1 MQTSGWLQLALY
13 VVALAAITKPMG
25 LYLMQVL
32 DANGRTWFD
41 PVLRPLERVTY
52 RLMGVKSDREH
63 DWKQYTFAMLL
74 FSLVSCLF
82 TYAILRLQHLLP
94 LNPQGFAALSP
105 DLAFNT
111 AVSFTTNT
119 NWQSYVGESTMSY
132 LSQMVALTIHNF
144 TSAATGIALA
154 AALVR
159 GIARHSAKTLGN
171 FWVDL
176 VRTTYYLLLP
186 ICVVFAVFLV
196 SQGMIQN
203 FRPYTKAKLTESFI
217 IQVPKVDEKG
227 QPVTTNV
234 AVVIQAPKLDAQ
246 SKPVLAN
253 GVAVMVDVPQLDAKG
268 QPLMTNLSVMVAQKV
283 EEQTIVQG
291 PMASQVAIK
300 MLGTN
305 GGGYVNAN
313 AAHPFENPTPLSN
326 FLQMLSIFAI
336 GSGLTYYLGRMTK
349 NQAHGWAVWSAMT
362 ALFIAGVLVA
372 WWAESAGNPIHQHLG
387 IAVADGNMEGKEVR
401 FGIFNSALFATI
413 TTDASCGA
421 VNAMHDSFT
430 ALGGLVPLFN
440 IQLGEII
447 FGGVGAGLY
456 GMLVFVVLAVFIAG
470 LMVGRT
476 PEYLGKKIQ
485 SYEVKMAMLALLV
498 LCLSILGFSAWAA
511 VSQWG
516 LAGLNNSGP
525 HGLSEI
531 LYAFSSGTGNNGSAF
546 AGLTANTPWYNT
558 TLGLA
563 MLIGR
568 FLMIIPIMA
577 LAGSLVQ
584 KKIAPPS
591 AGTFP
596 VSGGTFVVLLL
607 GTVLLIGALNF
618 LPVLALGPIVE
629 HFLTAQGKL
638 F

>member
-1 MQTSGWLQLALY
+1 MNSSGWLQLALY
-13 VVALAAITKPMG
+13 VGVLALITKPMG

-32 DANGRTWFD
+32 DAQGKTWLD
-41 PVLRPLERVTY
+41 PVISPLERLTY
-52 RLMGVKSDREH
+52 KVMGVRDGQEQTWR
-63 DWKQYTFAMLL
+63 QYTWAMLL

-82 TYAILRLQHLLP
+82 TYAILRLQNFLP
-94 LNPQGFAALSP
+94 LNPQGFGALSP

-111 AVSFTTNT
+111 AISFTTNT
-119 NWQSYVGESTMSY
+119 NWQSYSGESTLSY
-132 LSQMVALTIHNF
+132 LSQMVALVIHNF
-144 TSAATGIALA
+144 GSAATGIAIA

-159 GIARHSAKTLGN
+159 GLARHSTRLLGN

-176 VRTTYYLLLP
+176 VRVTYYLLLP
-186 ICVVFAVFLV
+186 ICLVFAVVLV

-203 FRPYTKAKLTESFI
+203 FQPYTHAKLLEPYA
-217 IQVPKVDEKG
+217 IQVQKTDAQG

-234 AVVIQAPKLDAQ
+234 AVIVQAPKLDAQ
-246 SKPVLAN
+246 GRPLLAN

-268 QPLMTNLSVMVAQKV
+268 QPLMTNVPVMVNQTV
-283 EEQTIVQG
+283 EEQVISQG

-305 GGGYVNAN
+305 GGGNTNAN

-336 GSGLTYYLGRMTK
+336 GSGLTWYLGRMTR
-349 NQAHGWAVWSAMT
+349 NQAHGWAVWVTMMILFLAGV
-362 ALFIAGVLVA
+362 FIA
-372 WWAESAGNPIHQHLG
+372 WHAEATGNPIHQQLG
-387 IAVADGNMEGKEVR
+387 VAVADGNLEGKEVR
-401 FGIFNSALFATI
+401 FGIFHSALFATI

-430 ALGGLVPLFN
+430 PLGGFVPLFN
-440 IQLGEII
+440 MQLGEII

-476 PEYLGKKIQ
+476 PEYAGKKIQ
-485 SYEVKMAMLALLV
+485 SFEVKMAMLALLV
-498 LCLSILGFSAWAA
+498 LAVDILGFTAWAV

-516 LAGLNNSGP
+516 LAGLNNTGP

-531 LYAFSSGTGNNGSAF
+531 LYAYSSCAGNNGSAF
-546 AGLTANTPWYNT
+546 AGLSANTPWYNT

-563 MLIGR
+563 MFIGR
-568 FLMIIPIMA
+568 FLMIVPIMA
-577 LAGSLVQ
+577 LAGSLAQ
-584 KKIAPPS
+584 KKLVPVS

-596 VSGGTFVVLLL
+596 VTGATFVVLLL
-607 GTVLLIGALNF
+607 GTVLLVGALNF
-618 LPVLALGPIVE
+618 LPALALGPVVE
-629 HFLTAQGKL
+629 HFLMLQGKL

>member
-1 MQTSGWLQLALY
+1 MNTSGWLQLALF
-13 VVALAAITKPMG
+13 VVALTAITKPMG

-32 DANGRTWFD
+32 DPKGKTWLD
-41 PVLRPLERVTY
+41 PVLRPLERLSYWVIGIRTDQEQNW
-52 RLMGVKSDREH
+52 R
-63 DWKQYTFAMLL
+63 QYTWAMLL
-74 FSLVSCLF
+74 FSLVSCVF
-82 TYAILRLQHLLP
+82 TYAILRLQNFLP
-94 LNPQGFAALSP
+94 LNPQGLGALSP
-105 DLAFNT
+105 HLAFNT

-119 NWQSYVGESTMSY
+119 NWQSYGGESTMSY

-144 TSAATGIALA
+144 ASAATGIAIA

-159 GIARHSAKTLGN
+159 GLSRHSTRLLGN

-176 VRTTYYLLLP
+176 VRVTYYLLVP
-186 ICVVFAVFLV
+186 ICLVFAVVLV

-203 FRPYTKAKLTESFI
+203 FLPYTKAKLVESYT
-217 IQVPKVDEKG
+217 IQVQKTDDKG

-234 AVVIQAPKLDAQ
+234 AVMVQAPKLDQ
-246 SKPVLAN
+246 KGQPLLTN
-253 GVAVMVDVPQLDAKG
+253 GVAVMMDVPQLDAKG
-268 QPLMTNLSVMVAQKV
+268 QPVMTNVAVMVDQKV
-283 EEQTIVQG
+283 EEQSIVQG

-305 GGGYVNAN
+305 GGGYTNAN

-326 FLQMLSIFAI
+326 FLQMLSIFSI

-349 NQAHGWAVWSAMT
+349 NQKHGWAVWSAMMV
-362 ALFIAGVLVA
+362 LFLAGALVA
-372 WWAESAGNPIHQHLG
+372 WHYEAAGNPIHQQLG
-387 IAVADGNMEGKEVR
+387 IAAADGNMEGKEVR

-421 VNAMHDSFT
+421 VNSMHDSFT

-440 IQLGEII
+440 MQLGEII
-447 FGGVGAGLY
+447 IGGVGAGLY

-476 PEYLGKKIQ
+476 PEYLGKKINAFD
-485 SYEVKMAMLALLV
+485 VKMAMLSLLI

-511 VSQWG
+511 VSDWG
-516 LAGLNNSGP
+516 LAGLNNTGP

-531 LYAFSSGTGNNGSAF
+531 LYAYSSCTGNNGSAF
-546 AGLTANTPWYNT
+546 AGLTANTPWYDT
-558 TLGLA
+558 TLGIA
-563 MLIGR
+563 MLFGR
-568 FLMIIPIMA
+568 FLMIVPIMA
-577 LAGSLVQ
+577 LAGSLAQ
-584 KKIAPPS
+584 KKLVPAS

-596 VSGGTFVVLLL
+596 VSGGTFVILLL
-607 GTVLLIGALNF
+607 GTVLLVGALNY

-629 HFLTAQGKL
+629 HFLMLQGKL

>member
-1 MQTSGWLQLALY
+1 MNASGWLQFLLFL
-13 VVALAAITKPMG
+13 VALLLITKPMG
-25 LYLMQVL
+25 LYLLQVL
-32 DANGRTWFD
+32 DANGRTWLD
-41 PVLRPLERVTY
+41 PVFKPLERMTY
-52 RLMGVKSDREH
+52 RILSVNPSREH
-63 DWKQYTFAMLL
+63 DWKQYTLAMLL
-74 FSLVSCLF
+74 FSLASCLF

-94 LNPQGFAALSP
+94 LNPQGFGPMSP

-119 NWQSYVGESTMSY
+119 NWQAYGGESTLSY
-132 LSQMVALTIHNF
+132 LAQMVGLTLHNF
-144 TSAATGIALA
+144 ASAAVGIALA

-159 GIARHSAKTLGN
+159 GIARHSAKTIGN

-176 VRTTYYLLLP
+176 VRLHYYLLLP
-186 ICVVFAVFLV
+186 VCLIFAVFLV

-203 FRPYTKAKLTESFI
+203 FKPYTKAKLSEPFTV
-217 IQVPKVDEKG
+217 QVQKKDDKGNPITTNVAVTVQAPKLDEKG
-227 QPVTTNV
+227 QPILTNGA
-234 AVVIQAPKLDAQ
+234 AVMIDVQKLDE
-246 SKPVLAN
+246 
-253 GVAVMVDVPQLDAKG
+253 KG
-268 QPLMTNLSVMVAQKV
+268 QPLMTNMPVMEDQKV
-283 EEQTIVQG
+283 EEQVIAQG
-291 PMASQVAIK
+291 PVASQIAIK

-305 GGGYVNAN
+305 GGGFMNAN

-326 FLQMLSIFAI
+326 FIQMLSIFAI
-336 GSGLTYYLGRMTK
+336 GSGLTYYLGRMVK
-349 NQAHGWAVWSAMT
+349 NQKHGWAVWTAMIV
-362 ALFIAGVLVA
+362 LFIGGVLLA
-372 WWAESAGNPIHQHLG
+372 WWAEAAGNPIHHQLG
-387 IAVADGNMEGKEVR
+387 VAASGGNMEGKEVR
-401 FGIFNSALFATI
+401 FGIFNSALFATV

-421 VNAMHDSFT
+421 VNSMHDSFT
-430 ALGGLVPLFN
+430 PLGGLVPLFN

-485 SYEVKMAMLALLV
+485 SYDVKMAMLALLV
-498 LCLSILGFSAWAA
+498 LCLSILGYSAWAA
-511 VSQWG
+511 VSKWG
-516 LAGLNNSGP
+516 VAGLNNNGP
-525 HGLSEI
+525 HGLSEV
-531 LYAFSSGTGNNGSAF
+531 LYAYSSATGNNGSAF
-546 AGLTANTPWYNT
+546 AGLTVNTPWYNI

-577 LAGSLVQ
+577 MAGSLAA

-591 AGTFP
+591 SGTFP
-596 VSGGTFVVLLL
+596 VSGGTFVILLL

-618 LPVLALGPIVE
+618 LPALALGPIVE
-629 HFLTAQGKL
+629 HFLMGQGKL

>member
-1 MQTSGWLQLALY
+1 MRSIDWLQLGLFVA
-13 VVALAAITKPMG
+13 ALALITKPMG
-25 LYLMQVL
+25 LYLVRVL
-32 DANGRTWFD
+32 DAKGKTWFD
-41 PVLRPLERVTY
+41 PILKPLEKITY
-52 RLMGVKSDREH
+52 RLMGVNSEQEQ
-63 DWKQYTFAMLL
+63 DWKKYTFAMLL
-74 FSLVSCLF
+74 FSAVSCLF
-82 TYAILRLQHLLP
+82 TYAILRLQNHLP
-94 LNPQGFAALSP
+94 LNPQGFGALSP

-119 NWQSYVGESTMSY
+119 NWQSYSGESTMSY
-132 LSQMVALTIHNF
+132 LSQMVALVIHNF
-144 TSAATGIALA
+144 ASAATGIALA

-159 GIARHSAKTLGN
+159 GIARHSAATIGN

-196 SQGMIQN
+196 SQGVIQN
-203 FRPYTKAKLTESFI
+203 FNPYTKAKLVEPMKIS
-217 IQVPKVDEKG
+217 
-227 QPVTTNV
+227 V
-234 AVVIQAPKLDAQ
+234 AKNDANG
-246 SKPVLAN
+246 KPV
-253 GVAVMVDVPQLDAKG
+253 LDAKG
-268 QPLMTNLSVMVAQKV
+268 NPVMEEQTVT
-283 EEQTIVQG
+283 EQTIVQG
-291 PMASQVAIK
+291 PVASQIAIK

-305 GGGYVNAN
+305 GGGYANAN

-349 NQAHGWAVWSAMT
+349 NQAHGWSVWTAMII
-362 ALFIAGVLVA
+362 LFLGGTLLC
-372 WWAESAGNPIHQHLG
+372 WWAESSGNPIHHQLG
-387 IAVADGNMEGKEVR
+387 IAAADGNMEGKEVR
-401 FGIFNSALFATI
+401 FGIFHSALFATV

-421 VNAMHDSFT
+421 VNSMHDSFT
-430 ALGGLVPLFN
+430 PLGGFVPLFN

-447 FGGVGAGLY
+447 IGGVGAGLY
-456 GMLVFVVLAVFIAG
+456 GMLVFVILAVFIAG

-498 LCLSILGFSAWAA
+498 LALSILGFSAWAA

-516 LAGLNNSGP
+516 LVGLNNAGP

-531 LYAFSSGTGNNGSAF
+531 LYAYSSANGNNGSAF

-568 FLMIIPIMA
+568 FLMIVPIVAMAGA
-577 LAGSLVQ
+577 LAQ
-584 KKIAPPS
+584 KKIVPS
-591 AGTFP
+591 GTGTFP
-596 VSGGTFVVLLL
+596 VSGVTFIILLL
-607 GTVLLIGALNF
+607 GTVLLVGALNF
-618 LPVLALGPIVE
+618 LPCLTLGPIVE
-629 HFLTAQGKL
+629 HFLMLQGKL